1 MKKETRNF
9 NVSLD
14 NDSRILYNDSRILSG
29 YAAVFNSESK
39 DLGGFT
45 EMISPTAF
53 EGVIERSDVFAV
65 LDHDRNKVLARSK
78 MGKGSL
84 ELNIDEKGLQFR
96 FESPNTTLGNDV
108 LSMVKRGDLTDASF
122 CFTVEDESWQK
133 REDGSYL
140 RTINKIG
147 DLFDVAICYDGAYAE
162 SYTEVALRS
171 LDKFKEEELRAAK
184 EVEEEDSDDVDETN
198 DETTEETNDETSEKT
213 NEVYVDETPDKT
225 ENEQETDINK
235 DGSEEEPEDK
245 EKEKDKQ
252 KNRHMENF
260 SIVKSIRSVVDN
272 RPMDEVNQNVL
283 NAGRKE
289 MRDAGISFGG
299 QIQLPLEYREEPSP
313 SPSPSVT
320 VNQAGVDTYGKE
332 LIQTDK
338 FSLMEPL
345 TNKLV
350 FTELGATYL
359 NVTNNVS
366 VPKMSAL
373 NAGWVGEIED
383 AAKTSSTFETVDYTP
398 KRISAYIDISKTLL
412 YQDGTG
418 VENMI
423 RNQIVEALAQVL
435 ESTVLGTE
443 AETNKK
449 PAGIF
454 NAAASKDLTFGGLI
468 AMEKALEEANV
479 NGEFKYLVN
488 PAIKATLRQTA
499 VGGSKSDFRMLLDS
513 DNEIN
518 GIPVVCTNNAKGIA
532 IADWSNLW
540 ITTFGGVD
548 IVVDTVSQA
557 VKNCIRIVVSMN
569 VDAKFVRDEA
579 VVAKV

>member
-14 NDSRILYNDSRILSG
+14 SDSRILSG

-45 EMISPTAF
+45 EMISPDAF
-53 EGVIERSDVFAV
+53 SGVIERSDVFAV

-84 ELNIDEKGLQFR
+84 ELNIDSKGLQFR

-122 CFTVEDESWQK
+122 CFTVDDESWQK

-147 DLFDVAICYDGAYAE
+147 DLFDVAICYNGAYPE

-184 EVEEEDSDDVDETN
+184 EVEEEDSDDVDETTEETN
-198 DETTEETNDETSEKT
+198 DKTSEETNDETSEKT
-213 NEVYVDETPDKT
+213 NDETPDKT

-235 DGSEEEPEDK
+235 DGSEEEEPED
-245 EKEKDKQ
+245 KEKDKQ
-252 KNRHMENF
+252 KDKRHMENF

-299 QIQLPLEYREEPSP
+299 QIQLPLEYREEPGP

-320 VNQAGVDTYGKE
+320 TNQAGVETYGKE

-383 AAKTSSTFETVDYTP
+383 AAKTSSTFETVDYSP

-454 NAAASKDLTFGGLI
+454 NAAASKDLTFGGLVS
-468 AMEKALEEANV
+468 MEKALEEANV

>member
-14 NDSRILYNDSRILSG
+14 NDSRILSG

-147 DLFDVAICYDGAYAE
+147 DLFDVAICYNGAYPE

-171 LDKFKEEELRAAK
+171 LDKFKEELRAA
-184 EVEEEDSDDVDETN
+184 ECVEEEDSDDVDETN
-198 DETTEETNDETSEKT
+198 DETTEKTNDETT
-213 NEVYVDETPDKT
+213 EVDVDETPDKT

-235 DGSEEEPEDK
+235 DGSEEEEPEDK

-313 SPSPSVT
+313 SPSVT
-320 VNQAGVDTYGKE
+320 TNQAGVATYGKE

-383 AAKTSSTFETVDYTP
+383 AAKTSSTFETVDYSP

-454 NAAASKDLTFGGLI
+454 NAAASKDLTFAGLVG
-468 AMEKALEEANV
+468 MEKTLEEANV

>member
-14 NDSRILYNDSRILSG
+14 NDSRILSG

-84 ELNIDEKGLQFR
+84 ELNIDSKGLQFR

-147 DLFDVAICYDGAYAE
+147 DLFDVSVCYNGAYPE

-171 LDKFKEEELRAAK
+171 LDKFKEELRAA
-184 EVEEEDSDDVDETN
+184 ECVEEEDSDDVDETSE
-198 DETTEETNDETSEKT
+198 ETSEKTNDETSEKT
-213 NEVYVDETPDKT
+213 TEVDVDETPDKT

-235 DGSEEEPEDK
+235 DGSEEEEPEDK
-245 EKEKDKQ
+245 DKEKDKQ

-299 QIQLPLEYREEPSP
+299 QIQLPLEYREEPGP

-383 AAKTSSTFETVDYTP
+383 SAKTSATFETVDYSP

-454 NAAASKDLTFGGLI
+454 NAAGAKELTFAGLVG
-468 AMEKALEEANV
+468 MEKSLEEANV

-532 IADWSNLW
+532 VADWSNLW

>member
-14 NDSRILYNDSRILSG
+14 SDSRILSG

-84 ELNIDEKGLQFR
+84 ELNIDQKGLQFR

-147 DLFDVAICYDGAYAE
+147 DLFDVAICYNGAYPE

-171 LDKFKEEELRAAK
+171 LDKFKEELRAA
-184 EVEEEDSDDVDETN
+184 ECVEEEDSDDVEETN
-198 DETTEETNDETSEKT
+198 DETTEKTNDETT
-213 NEVYVDETPDKT
+213 EVDVDETPDKT

-235 DGSEEEPEDK
+235 DGSEEEEPEDK
-245 EKEKDKQ
+245 DKEKDKQ
-252 KNRHMENF
+252 KNRHMENV

-299 QIQLPLEYREEPSP
+299 QIQLPLEYRETPTP
-313 SPSPSVT
+313 TPSVT

-383 AAKTSSTFETVDYTP
+383 AANTTATFETVDYTP

-435 ESTVLGTE
+435 ESTVLGKD

-454 NAAASKDLTFGGLI
+454 NAAGAKELTFAGLVS
-468 AMEKALEEANV
+468 MEKALEEANV

-499 VGGSKSDFRMLLDS
+499 VGGTKSDFRMLLDS

>member
-14 NDSRILYNDSRILSG
+14 NDSRILSG

-147 DLFDVAICYDGAYAE
+147 DLFDVAICYNGAYPE

-171 LDKFKEEELRAAK
+171 LDKFKEELRAA
-184 EVEEEDSDDVDETN
+184 ECVEEEDSDDVEETN

-213 NEVYVDETPDKT
+213 NEVDVDETPDKT

-235 DGSEEEPEDK
+235 DGSEEEEPEDK

-383 AAKTSSTFETVDYTP
+383 AANTTATFETVDYTP

-454 NAAASKDLTFGGLI
+454 NAAASKDLTFAGLI
-468 AMEKALEEANV
+468 AMEKSLEEANV

-499 VGGSKSDFRMLLDS
+499 VGGTKSDFRMLLDS

-532 IADWSNLW
+532 VADWSNLW

>member
-14 NDSRILYNDSRILSG
+14 SDSRILSG

-45 EMISPTAF
+45 EMISTDAF
-53 EGVIERSDVFAV
+53 SGVIERSDVFAV

-96 FESPNTTLGNDV
+96 FEAPETTLGNDV

-147 DLFDVAICYDGAYAE
+147 DLFDVAICYNGAYPE

-171 LDKFKEEELRAAK
+171 LDKFKEELRAA
-184 EVEEEDSDDVDETN
+184 ECVEEEDSDDVEETN
-198 DETTEETNDETSEKT
+198 DKTSEKTNDETSEKT
-213 NEVYVDETPDKT
+213 NEVDVDETPDEN

-235 DGSEEEPEDK
+235 DGSEEEEPEDK

-299 QIQLPLEYREEPSP
+299 QIQLPLEYREEPGSSP

-383 AAKTSSTFETVDYTP
+383 AANTTATFETVDYTP

-435 ESTVLGTE
+435 ESTVLGKE

-454 NAAASKDLTFGGLI
+454 NAAGAKDLTFSGLVS
-468 AMEKALEEANV
+468 MEKALEEANV

-513 DNEIN
+513 ENEIN

-532 IADWSNLW
+532 VADWSNLW

>member
-14 NDSRILYNDSRILSG
+14 NDSRILSG
-29 YAAVFNSESK
+29 YAAVFNAESK

-147 DLFDVAICYDGAYAE
+147 DLFDVAICYNGAYPE

-171 LDKFKEEELRAAK
+171 LDKFKEELRAA
-184 EVEEEDSDDVDETN
+184 ECVEEEDSDDVDETN
-198 DETTEETNDETSEKT
+198 DETTEKTNDETSEET
-213 NEVYVDETPDKT
+213 NEVDVDETPDKT

-235 DGSEEEPEDK
+235 DGSEEEEPEDK

-299 QIQLPLEYREEPSP
+299 QIQLPLEYREEPGSSP
-313 SPSPSVT
+313 SQSVT

-383 AAKTSSTFETVDYTP
+383 AAKTSSTFETVDYSP

-454 NAAASKDLTFGGLI
+454 NAAASKDLTFAGLVN
-468 AMEKALEEANV
+468 MEKALEEANV

-513 DNEIN
+513 ENEIN

>member
-14 NDSRILYNDSRILSG
+14 SDSRILSG

-147 DLFDVAICYDGAYAE
+147 DLFDVAICYNGAYPE

-171 LDKFKEEELRAAK
+171 LDKFKEELRAA
-184 EVEEEDSDDVDETN
+184 ECVEEEDSDDVEETN
-198 DETTEETNDETSEKT
+198 DETTEKT
-213 NEVYVDETPDKT
+213 NEETVDETPDKT

-235 DGSEEEPEDK
+235 DGSEEEEPEDK

-299 QIQLPLEYREEPSP
+299 QIQLPLEYRETPTP
-313 SPSPSVT
+313 TPSVT

-383 AAKTSSTFETVDYTP
+383 AAKTSATFETVDYSP

-454 NAAASKDLTFGGLI
+454 NAAASKDLTFAGLVN
-468 AMEKALEEANV
+468 MEKALEEANV

-532 IADWSNLW
+532 VADWSNLW

>member
-14 NDSRILYNDSRILSG
+14 NDSRILSG

-147 DLFDVAICYDGAYAE
+147 DLFDVAICYNGAYPE

-171 LDKFKEEELRAAK
+171 LDKFKEELRAA
-184 EVEEEDSDDVDETN
+184 ECVEEEDSDDVDETN
-198 DETTEETNDETSEKT
+198 DETTEETNDETT
-213 NEVYVDETPDKT
+213 EVDVDETPDKT

-235 DGSEEEPEDK
+235 DGSEEEEPEDK

-299 QIQLPLEYREEPSP
+299 QIQLPLEYREEPGP
-313 SPSPSVT
+313 SPTPSVT

-383 AAKTSSTFETVDYTP
+383 ASKTNATFETVDYSP

-435 ESTVLGTE
+435 ESTVLGKE

-454 NAAASKDLTFGGLI
+454 NAAGAKDLTFAGLV
-468 AMEKALEEANV
+468 AMEKSLEEANV

-532 IADWSNLW
+532 VADWSNLW

>member
-14 NDSRILYNDSRILSG
+14 NDSRILSG

-84 ELNIDEKGLQFR
+84 ELNINSKGLQFR

-147 DLFDVAICYDGAYAE
+147 DLFDVAICYNGAYPE

-171 LDKFKEEELRAAK
+171 LDKFKEELRATK
-184 EVEEEDSDDVDETN
+184 EVEEEDSDDVEKTSEETS
-198 DETTEETNDETSEKT
+198 EETNDETSEKT
-213 NEVYVDETPDKT
+213 NEVDVDETTEET

-235 DGSEEEPEDK
+235 DGSEEEEEPEDK
-245 EKEKDKQ
+245 EKDKDKQ

-299 QIQLPLEYREEPSP
+299 QIQLPLEYREDPSP
-313 SPSPSVT
+313 GAGGSPVAVT
-320 VNQAGVDTYGKE
+320 TNQAGVDTYGKE

-350 FTELGATYL
+350 FTDLGATYL

-383 AAKTSSTFETVDYTP
+383 AANTTATFETVDYTP

-435 ESTVLGTE
+435 ESTVLGNE

-454 NAAASKDLTFGGLI
+454 NAAGTKDLTFAGLVS
-468 AMEKALEEANV
+468 MEKTLEEANV

-532 IADWSNLW
+532 VADWSNLW

>member
-14 NDSRILYNDSRILSG
+14 NDSRILSG

-147 DLFDVAICYDGAYAE
+147 DLFDVAICYNGAYPE

-171 LDKFKEEELRAAK
+171 LDKFKEELRAA
-184 EVEEEDSDDVDETN
+184 ECVEEEDSDDVEETN

-213 NEVYVDETPDKT
+213 NEETVDETPDKT

-235 DGSEEEPEDK
+235 DGSEEEEPEDK

-299 QIQLPLEYREEPSP
+299 QIQLPLEYRETPTPSP
-313 SPSPSVT
+313 TPSVT

-383 AAKTSSTFETVDYTP
+383 ASNTTATFETVDYTP

-435 ESTVLGTE
+435 ESTVLGKD

-454 NAAASKDLTFGGLI
+454 NAAGAKELTFAGLVS
-468 AMEKALEEANV
+468 MEKALEEANV

-499 VGGSKSDFRMLLDS
+499 VGGTKSDFRMLLDS

>member
-14 NDSRILYNDSRILSG
+14 NDSRILSG

-147 DLFDVAICYDGAYAE
+147 DLFDVAICYNGAYPE

-171 LDKFKEEELRAAK
+171 LDKFKEELRAA
-184 EVEEEDSDDVDETN
+184 ECVEEEDSDDVDETN
-198 DETTEETNDETSEKT
+198 DETTDETNDETSEKT
-213 NEVYVDETPDKT
+213 NDETVDETPDKT

-235 DGSEEEPEDK
+235 DGSEEEEPEDK

-299 QIQLPLEYREEPSP
+299 QIQLPLEYREEPTP
-313 SPSPSVT
+313 SPTPSVT
-320 VNQAGVDTYGKE
+320 VNQAGVETYGKE

-383 AAKTSSTFETVDYTP
+383 AAKTSSTFETVDYSP

-454 NAAASKDLTFGGLI
+454 NAAAAKDLTFAGLI
-468 AMEKALEEANV
+468 SMEKALEEANV

-499 VGGSKSDFRMLLDS
+499 VGGTKSDFRMLLDS

>member
-14 NDSRILYNDSRILSG
+14 NDSRILSG

-84 ELNIDEKGLQFR
+84 ELNIDSKGLQFR

-147 DLFDVAICYDGAYAE
+147 DLFDVAICYNGAYAE

-184 EVEEEDSDDVDETN
+184 CVEEEDSDDID
-198 DETTEETNDETSEKT
+198 ETNDETSEET
-213 NEVYVDETPDKT
+213 NDETTDETNDETVDETPDKT

-235 DGSEEEPEDK
+235 DGSEEEEPEDK

-313 SPSPSVT
+313 SPSVT
-320 VNQAGVDTYGKE
+320 TNQAGVATYGKE

-383 AAKTSSTFETVDYTP
+383 AAKTSSTFETVDYSP

-454 NAAASKDLTFGGLI
+454 NGAASKDLTFGGLVN
-468 AMEKALEEANV
+468 MEKALEEANV

-532 IADWSNLW
+532 VADWSNLW

>member
-14 NDSRILYNDSRILSG
+14 NDSRILSG

-122 CFTVEDESWQK
+122 CFTVEDENWQK

-147 DLFDVAICYDGAYAE
+147 DLFDVSVCYNGAYPE

-171 LDKFKEEELRAAK
+171 LDKFKEELRAA
-184 EVEEEDSDDVDETN
+184 ECVEEEDSDDVEETN
-198 DETTEETNDETSEKT
+198 DETTEKTNDETSEET
-213 NEVYVDETPDKT
+213 TEVDVDETPDKT

-235 DGSEEEPEDK
+235 DGSEEEEPEDK

-260 SIVKSIRSVVDN
+260 SIVKSIRSVVDK

-313 SPSPSVT
+313 SPSVT
-320 VNQAGVDTYGKE
+320 TNQAGVATYGKE

-383 AAKTSSTFETVDYTP
+383 AAKTSSTFETVDYSP

-454 NAAASKDLTFGGLI
+454 NAAGAKELTFAGLVG
-468 AMEKALEEANV
+468 MEKTLEEANV

-499 VGGSKSDFRMLLDS
+499 VGGTKSDFRMLLDS

>member
-14 NDSRILYNDSRILSG
+14 NDSRILSG

-147 DLFDVAICYDGAYAE
+147 DLFDVAICYNGAYPE

-171 LDKFKEEELRAAK
+171 LDKFKEELRAA
-184 EVEEEDSDDVDETN
+184 ECVEEEDSDDV
-198 DETTEETNDETSEKT
+198 EETNDETSEKT
-213 NEVYVDETPDKT
+213 TEVDVDETPDKT

-235 DGSEEEPEDK
+235 DGSEEEEPEDK
-245 EKEKDKQ
+245 DKEKDKQ

-260 SIVKSIRSVVDN
+260 SIVKSIRSIVDN
-272 RPMDEVNQNVL
+272 RPLDEVNQNVL

-299 QIQLPLEYREEPSP
+299 QIQLPLEYREEPGP

-383 AAKTSSTFETVDYTP
+383 AANTTATFETVDYTP

-435 ESTVLGTE
+435 ESTVLGKE

-454 NAAASKDLTFGGLI
+454 NAAGAKELTFAGLVS
-468 AMEKALEEANV
+468 MEKSLEEANV

-499 VGGSKSDFRMLLDS
+499 VGGTKSDFRMLLDS

>member
-14 NDSRILYNDSRILSG
+14 SDSRILSG

-147 DLFDVAICYDGAYAE
+147 DLFDVAICYNGAYPE

-171 LDKFKEEELRAAK
+171 LDKFKEELRAA
-184 EVEEEDSDDVDETN
+184 ECVEEEDSDDVDETN

-213 NEVYVDETPDKT
+213 NEETVDETPDKT

-235 DGSEEEPEDK
+235 DGSEEEEPEDK

-299 QIQLPLEYREEPSP
+299 QIQLPLEYRETPSP
-313 SPSPSVT
+313 TPSVT

-383 AAKTSSTFETVDYTP
+383 ASKTNATFETVDYSP

-454 NAAASKDLTFGGLI
+454 NAAASKDLTFAGLV
-468 AMEKALEEANV
+468 AMEKSLEEANV

-499 VGGSKSDFRMLLDS
+499 VGGTKSDFRMLLDS

>member
-14 NDSRILYNDSRILSG
+14 NDSRILSG

-84 ELNIDEKGLQFR
+84 ELNIDSKGLQFR

-147 DLFDVAICYDGAYAE
+147 DLFDVAICYNGAYPE

-171 LDKFKEEELRAAK
+171 LDKFKEELRASK
-184 EVEEEDSDDVDETN
+184 EVEEEDSDDVDETTE
-198 DETTEETNDETSEKT
+198 ETTEETNDETTEET
-213 NEVYVDETPDKT
+213 NEVDVDETPDET

-235 DGSEEEPEDK
+235 DGSEEEEPEDK

-299 QIQLPLEYREEPSP
+299 QIQLPLEYRETPT
-313 SPSPSVT
+313 PSPSVT

-454 NAAASKDLTFGGLI
+454 NAAASKDLTFGGLVS
-468 AMEKALEEANV
+468 MEKTLEEANV

-513 DNEIN
+513 DNESN

>member
-14 NDSRILYNDSRILSG
+14 NDSRILSG

-147 DLFDVAICYDGAYAE
+147 DLFDVAICYNGAYPE

-171 LDKFKEEELRAAK
+171 LDKFKEELRAA
-184 EVEEEDSDDVDETN
+184 ECVEEEDSDDVDETN
-198 DETTEETNDETSEKT
+198 KETSEKT
-213 NEVYVDETPDKT
+213 NDETVDETPDKT

-235 DGSEEEPEDK
+235 DGSEEEEPEDK

-299 QIQLPLEYREEPSP
+299 QIQLPLEYREEPTSP
-313 SPSPSVT
+313 TPSVT

-383 AAKTSSTFETVDYTP
+383 AANTTATFETVDYTP

-435 ESTVLGTE
+435 ESTVLGKD

-454 NAAASKDLTFGGLI
+454 NAAGAKELTFAGLI
-468 AMEKALEEANV
+468 SMEKSLEEANV

>member
-14 NDSRILYNDSRILSG
+14 NDSRILSG

-96 FESPNTTLGNDV
+96 FESPETTLGNDV

-122 CFTVEDESWQK
+122 CFTVEDENWQK

-147 DLFDVAICYDGAYAE
+147 DLFDVAICYNGAYPE

-171 LDKFKEEELRAAK
+171 LDKFKEELRAA
-184 EVEEEDSDDVDETN
+184 ECVEEEDSDDVDETN
-198 DETTEETNDETSEKT
+198 DETTEETT
-213 NEVYVDETPDKT
+213 EVDVDETPDKT

-235 DGSEEEPEDK
+235 DGSEEEEPEDK

-313 SPSPSVT
+313 SPTPSVT
-320 VNQAGVDTYGKE
+320 TNQAGVATYGKE

-366 VPKMSAL
+366 VPRMSAL

-383 AAKTSSTFETVDYTP
+383 AAKTSSTFETVDYSP

-454 NAAASKDLTFGGLI
+454 NAAASKDLTFAGLVG
-468 AMEKALEEANV
+468 MEKTLEEANV

>member
-14 NDSRILYNDSRILSG
+14 NDSRILSG

-147 DLFDVAICYDGAYAE
+147 DLFDVSVCYNGAYPE

-171 LDKFKEEELRAAK
+171 LDKFKEELRAA
-184 EVEEEDSDDVDETN
+184 ECVEEEDSDDVDETN
-198 DETTEETNDETSEKT
+198 DETTEKTNDETSEET
-213 NEVYVDETPDKT
+213 TEVDVDETPDKT

-235 DGSEEEPEDK
+235 DGSEEEEPEDK

-313 SPSPSVT
+313 SPSVT
-320 VNQAGVDTYGKE
+320 TNQAGVATYGKE

-383 AAKTSSTFETVDYTP
+383 AAKTSSTFETVDYSP

-435 ESTVLGTE
+435 ESTVLCTE

-454 NAAASKDLTFGGLI
+454 NAAGAKELTFAGLVG
-468 AMEKALEEANV
+468 MEKTLEEANV

>member
-14 NDSRILYNDSRILSG
+14 NDSRILSG

-147 DLFDVAICYDGAYAE
+147 DLFDVAICYNGAYPE

-171 LDKFKEEELRAAK
+171 LDKFKEELRAA
-184 EVEEEDSDDVDETN
+184 ECVEEEDSDDVDETN
-198 DETTEETNDETSEKT
+198 DETTEKTNDETSEKT
-213 NEVYVDETPDKT
+213 NEVDVDETPDKT

-235 DGSEEEPEDK
+235 DGSEEEEPEDK

-299 QIQLPLEYREEPSP
+299 QIQLPLEYREEPGS

-320 VNQAGVDTYGKE
+320 TNQAGVATYGKE

-383 AAKTSSTFETVDYTP
+383 AAKTSSTFETVDYSP

-454 NAAASKDLTFGGLI
+454 NAAASKDLTFAGLI
-468 AMEKALEEANV
+468 SMEKALEEANV

-499 VGGSKSDFRMLLDS
+499 VGGTKSDFRMLLDS

>member
-14 NDSRILYNDSRILSG
+14 SDSRILSG

-122 CFTVEDESWQK
+122 CFTVEDENWQK

-147 DLFDVAICYDGAYAE
+147 DLFDVSVCYNGAYPE

-171 LDKFKEEELRAAK
+171 LDKFKEELRAA
-184 EVEEEDSDDVDETN
+184 ECVEEEDSDDVDETN
-198 DETTEETNDETSEKT
+198 DETTEETNDKTSEET
-213 NEVYVDETPDKT
+213 TEVDVDETPDKT

-235 DGSEEEPEDK
+235 DGSEEEEPEDK

-313 SPSPSVT
+313 SPSVT
-320 VNQAGVDTYGKE
+320 TNQAGVATYGKE

-345 TNKLV
+345 TNKFV

-383 AAKTSSTFETVDYTP
+383 AAKTSSTFETVDYSP

-454 NAAASKDLTFGGLI
+454 NAAGAKELTFAGLVS
-468 AMEKALEEANV
+468 MEKALEEANV

-532 IADWSNLW
+532 VADWSNLW

>member
-14 NDSRILYNDSRILSG
+14 NDSRILSG

-84 ELNIDEKGLQFR
+84 ELNIDSKGLQFR

-147 DLFDVAICYDGAYAE
+147 ELFDVAVCYNGAYPE

-171 LDKFKEEELRAAK
+171 LDKFKEELRAA
-184 EVEEEDSDDVDETN
+184 ECVEEEDSDDVDETN
-198 DETTEETNDETSEKT
+198 DETTEETNDKTSEET
-213 NEVYVDETPDKT
+213 NDETPDKT

-235 DGSEEEPEDK
+235 DGSEEEEPED
-245 EKEKDKQ
+245 KEKDKQ
-252 KNRHMENF
+252 KDKRHMENF

>member
-14 NDSRILYNDSRILSG
+14 NDSRILSG

-147 DLFDVAICYDGAYAE
+147 DLFDVAICYNGAYPE

-171 LDKFKEEELRAAK
+171 LDKFKEELRAA
-184 EVEEEDSDDVDETN
+184 ECVEEDDSDDVDETN
-198 DETTEETNDETSEKT
+198 DETSEETNDKTSEETNDET
-213 NEVYVDETPDKT
+213 VDETPDKT

-235 DGSEEEPEDK
+235 DGSEEEEPEDK

-299 QIQLPLEYREEPSP
+299 QIQLPLEYRETPSP
-313 SPSPSVT
+313 TPSVT
-320 VNQAGVDTYGKE
+320 VNQAGVETYGKE

-383 AAKTSSTFETVDYTP
+383 AAKTSSTFETVDYSP

-454 NAAASKDLTFGGLI
+454 NAAGAKDLTFAGLVT
-468 AMEKALEEANV
+468 MEKALEEANV

>member
-14 NDSRILYNDSRILSG
+14 SDSRILSG

-147 DLFDVAICYDGAYAE
+147 DLFDVAICYNGAYPE

-171 LDKFKEEELRAAK
+171 LDKFKEELRAAK
-184 EVEEEDSDDVDETN
+184 EVEEEDSDDVDET
-198 DETTEETNDETSEKT
+198 TEETNEKT
-213 NEVYVDETPDKT
+213 TEVDVDETPDKT
-225 ENEQETDINK
+225 ENEQEKDINK
-235 DGSEEEPEDK
+235 DGSEEEEPEDK

-299 QIQLPLEYREEPSP
+299 QIQLPLEYREEPGP

-435 ESTVLGTE
+435 ESTVLGKD

-454 NAAASKDLTFGGLI
+454 NAAGAKELTFAGLVS
-468 AMEKALEEANV
+468 MEKALEEANV

>member
-14 NDSRILYNDSRILSG
+14 SDSRILSG

-147 DLFDVAICYDGAYAE
+147 DLFDVAICYNGAYPE

-171 LDKFKEEELRAAK
+171 LDKFKEELRAA
-184 EVEEEDSDDVDETN
+184 ECVEEEDSDDVEETN
-198 DETTEETNDETSEKT
+198 EETSEKTNEETTEETNDET
-213 NEVYVDETPDKT
+213 VDETPDKT

-299 QIQLPLEYREEPSP
+299 QIQLPLEYREEPGA

-383 AAKTSSTFETVDYTP
+383 AAKTSSTFETVDYSP

-435 ESTVLGTE
+435 ESTVLGKD

-454 NAAASKDLTFGGLI
+454 NAAGAKDLTFAGLVS
-468 AMEKALEEANV
+468 MEKSLEEANV

>member
-14 NDSRILYNDSRILSG
+14 NDSRILSG

-147 DLFDVAICYDGAYAE
+147 DLFDVAICYNGAYPE

-171 LDKFKEEELRAAK
+171 LDKFKEELRAA
-184 EVEEEDSDDVDETN
+184 ECVEEEDSDDVDETN
-198 DETTEETNDETSEKT
+198 DETTEETNDETT
-213 NEVYVDETPDKT
+213 EVDVDETPDKT

-235 DGSEEEPEDK
+235 DGSEEEEPEDK

-313 SPSPSVT
+313 SPSVT
-320 VNQAGVDTYGKE
+320 TNQAGVATYGKE

-383 AAKTSSTFETVDYTP
+383 AAKTSSTFETVHYSP

-435 ESTVLGTE
+435 ESTVLGKE

-454 NAAASKDLTFGGLI
+454 NAAGAKELTFAGLVS
-468 AMEKALEEANV
+468 MEKSLEEANV

-499 VGGSKSDFRMLLDS
+499 VGGTKSDFRMLLDS

>member
-14 NDSRILYNDSRILSG
+14 NDSRILSG

-45 EMISPTAF
+45 EMISPKAF

-147 DLFDVAICYDGAYAE
+147 DLFDVAICYNGAYPE

-171 LDKFKEEELRAAK
+171 LDKFKEELRAA
-184 EVEEEDSDDVDETN
+184 ECVEEEDSDDVDETN

-213 NEVYVDETPDKT
+213 NEETVDETPDKT

-235 DGSEEEPEDK
+235 DGSEEEEPEDK

-299 QIQLPLEYREEPSP
+299 QIQLPLEYREEP

-454 NAAASKDLTFGGLI
+454 NAAASKDLTFAGLV
-468 AMEKALEEANV
+468 AMEKSLEEANV

-499 VGGSKSDFRMLLDS
+499 VGGTKSDFRMLLDS

-540 ITTFGGVD
+540 LTTFGGVD

>member
-14 NDSRILYNDSRILSG
+14 NDSRILSG

-147 DLFDVAICYDGAYAE
+147 DLFDVAICYNGAYPE

-171 LDKFKEEELRAAK
+171 LDKFKEELRAA
-184 EVEEEDSDDVDETN
+184 ECVEEEDSDDVEETNDETN
-198 DETTEETNDETSEKT
+198 DET
-213 NEVYVDETPDKT
+213 NEVDVDETPDKT

-235 DGSEEEPEDK
+235 DGSEEEEPEDK

-260 SIVKSIRSVVDN
+260 SIVKSIRSIVDN
-272 RPMDEVNQNVL
+272 RPLDEVNQNVL

-299 QIQLPLEYREEPSP
+299 QIQLPLEYREEPGP

-320 VNQAGVDTYGKE
+320 VNQAGVENYGKE

-383 AAKTSSTFETVDYTP
+383 AANTTATFETVDYTP

-435 ESTVLGTE
+435 ESTVLGKE

-454 NAAASKDLTFGGLI
+454 NAAGAKELTFAGLVS
-468 AMEKALEEANV
+468 MEKSLEEANV

-499 VGGSKSDFRMLLDS
+499 VGGTKSDFRMLLDS

>member
-14 NDSRILYNDSRILSG
+14 NDSRILSG

-147 DLFDVAICYDGAYAE
+147 DLFDVAICYNGAYPE

-171 LDKFKEEELRAAK
+171 LDKFKEELRAA
-184 EVEEEDSDDVDETN
+184 ECVEEEDSDDVDETN

-213 NEVYVDETPDKT
+213 NEETVDETPDKT

-235 DGSEEEPEDK
+235 DGSEEEEPEDK

-313 SPSPSVT
+313 SPSVT
-320 VNQAGVDTYGKE
+320 VNQAGVENYGKE

-454 NAAASKDLTFGGLI
+454 NAAASKDLTFAGLV
-468 AMEKALEEANV
+468 AMEKSLEEANV

-499 VGGSKSDFRMLLDS
+499 VGGTKSDFRMLLDS

>member
-14 NDSRILYNDSRILSG
+14 NDSRILSG

-147 DLFDVAICYDGAYAE
+147 DLFDVAICYNGAYPE

-171 LDKFKEEELRAAK
+171 LDKFKEELRAA
-184 EVEEEDSDDVDETN
+184 ECVEEEDSDDVDETN
-198 DETTEETNDETSEKT
+198 DETTEKTNDETT
-213 NEVYVDETPDKT
+213 EVDVDETPDKT

-235 DGSEEEPEDK
+235 DGSEEEEPEDK

-313 SPSPSVT
+313 SPSVT
-320 VNQAGVDTYGKE
+320 TNQAGVATYGKE

-383 AAKTSSTFETVDYTP
+383 AANTTATFETVDYTP

-454 NAAASKDLTFGGLI
+454 NAAASKDLTFAGLVG
-468 AMEKALEEANV
+468 MEKTLEEANV

>member
-14 NDSRILYNDSRILSG
+14 NDSRILSG

-122 CFTVEDESWQK
+122 CFTVEDENWQK

-147 DLFDVAICYDGAYAE
+147 DLFDVAICYNGAYPE

-171 LDKFKEEELRAAK
+171 LDKFKEELRAA
-184 EVEEEDSDDVDETN
+184 ECVEEEDSDDV
-198 DETTEETNDETSEKT
+198 EETNDETSEKT
-213 NEVYVDETPDKT
+213 NDETSEKTNEETVDETPDKT

-235 DGSEEEPEDK
+235 DGSEEEEPEDK

-299 QIQLPLEYREEPSP
+299 QIQLPLEYRETPTP
-313 SPSPSVT
+313 TPSVT

-383 AAKTSSTFETVDYTP
+383 AANTTATFETVDYTP

-435 ESTVLGTE
+435 ESTVLGKD

-454 NAAASKDLTFGGLI
+454 NAAGAKDLTFAGLV
-468 AMEKALEEANV
+468 AMEKSLEEANV

-499 VGGSKSDFRMLLDS
+499 VGGTKSDFRMLLDS

-532 IADWSNLW
+532 VADWSNLW

>member
-14 NDSRILYNDSRILSG
+14 SDSRILSG

-45 EMISPTAF
+45 EMISPAAF

-84 ELNIDEKGLQFR
+84 ELNIDSKGLQFR

-147 DLFDVAICYDGAYAE
+147 DLFDVAICYNGAYPE

-171 LDKFKEEELRAAK
+171 LDKFKEELRAAAC
-184 EVEEEDSDDVDETN
+184 VEEEDSDDVDETN
-198 DETTEETNDETSEKT
+198 DETTEETNDETSEET
-213 NEVYVDETPDKT
+213 NEVDVDETPDKT

-235 DGSEEEPEDK
+235 DGSEEEEPEDK

-299 QIQLPLEYREEPSP
+299 QIQLPLEYREEPGP

-383 AAKTSSTFETVDYTP
+383 AANTTATFETVDYTP

-454 NAAASKDLTFGGLI
+454 NAAASKDLTFAGLI
-468 AMEKALEEANV
+468 TMEKALEEANV

-499 VGGSKSDFRMLLDS
+499 VGGTKSDFRMLLDS

-532 IADWSNLW
+532 VADWSNLW

>member
-14 NDSRILYNDSRILSG
+14 NDSRILSG

-147 DLFDVAICYDGAYAE
+147 DLFDVAICYNGAYPE

-171 LDKFKEEELRAAK
+171 LDKFKEELRAA
-184 EVEEEDSDDVDETN
+184 ECVEEEDSDDVEETN
-198 DETTEETNDETSEKT
+198 DETTEETNDETT
-213 NEVYVDETPDKT
+213 EVDVDETPDKT

-235 DGSEEEPEDK
+235 DGSEEEEEPEDK

-260 SIVKSIRSVVDN
+260 SIVKSIRSIVDN
-272 RPMDEVNQNVL
+272 RPLDEVNQNVL

-299 QIQLPLEYREEPSP
+299 QIQLPLEYREEPGP

-320 VNQAGVDTYGKE
+320 VNQAGVENYGKE

-383 AAKTSSTFETVDYTP
+383 AANTTATFETVDYTP

-435 ESTVLGTE
+435 ESTVLGKE

-454 NAAASKDLTFGGLI
+454 NAAASKDLTFAGLI
-468 AMEKALEEANV
+468 AMEKTLEEANV

>member
-14 NDSRILYNDSRILSG
+14 NDSRILSG

-147 DLFDVAICYDGAYAE
+147 DLFDVAICYNGAYPE

-171 LDKFKEEELRAAK
+171 LDKFKEELRAA
-184 EVEEEDSDDVDETN
+184 ECVEEEDSDDVDETN
-198 DETTEETNDETSEKT
+198 DETTEETNEETSEKT
-213 NEVYVDETPDKT
+213 NEETVDETPDKT

-235 DGSEEEPEDK
+235 DGSEEEEPEDK

-299 QIQLPLEYREEPSP
+299 QIQLPLEYRETPSP
-313 SPSPSVT
+313 TPSVT

-383 AAKTSSTFETVDYTP
+383 SAKTSATFETVDYSP

-454 NAAASKDLTFGGLI
+454 NAAASKDLTFAGLV
-468 AMEKALEEANV
+468 AMEKSLEEANV

-499 VGGSKSDFRMLLDS
+499 VGGTKSDFRMLLDS

-532 IADWSNLW
+532 VADWSNLW

>member
-14 NDSRILYNDSRILSG
+14 NDSRILSG

-147 DLFDVAICYDGAYAE
+147 DLFDVAICYNGAYPE

-171 LDKFKEEELRAAK
+171 LDKFKEELRAA
-184 EVEEEDSDDVDETN
+184 ECVEEEDSDDVDETN

-213 NEVYVDETPDKT
+213 TEVDVDETPDKT

-235 DGSEEEPEDK
+235 DGSEEEEPEDK

-299 QIQLPLEYREEPSP
+299 QIQLPLEYREEPGP

-383 AAKTSSTFETVDYTP
+383 AANTSATFETVDYTP

-435 ESTVLGTE
+435 ESTVLGKD

-454 NAAASKDLTFGGLI
+454 NAAASKDLTFAGLVG
-468 AMEKALEEANV
+468 MEKTLEEANV

-532 IADWSNLW
+532 VADWSNLW

>member
-14 NDSRILYNDSRILSG
+14 NDSRILSG

-147 DLFDVAICYDGAYAE
+147 DLFDVAICYNGAYPE

-171 LDKFKEEELRAAK
+171 LDKFKEELRAA
-184 EVEEEDSDDVDETN
+184 ECVEEEDSDDVDETN
-198 DETTEETNDETSEKT
+198 DETTEETNDETTEKT
-213 NEVYVDETPDKT
+213 TEVDVDETPDKT

-235 DGSEEEPEDK
+235 DGSEEEEPEDK

-313 SPSPSVT
+313 SPSVT
-320 VNQAGVDTYGKE
+320 TNQAGVATYGKE

-383 AAKTSSTFETVDYTP
+383 AAKTSSTFETVHYSP

-435 ESTVLGTE
+435 ESTVLGKE

-454 NAAASKDLTFGGLI
+454 NAAGAKELTFAGLVS
-468 AMEKALEEANV
+468 MEKSLEEANV

-499 VGGSKSDFRMLLDS
+499 VGGTKSDFRMLLDS

>member
-14 NDSRILYNDSRILSG
+14 NDSRILSG

-147 DLFDVAICYDGAYAE
+147 DLFDVAICYNGAYPE

-171 LDKFKEEELRAAK
+171 LDKFKEELRAA
-184 EVEEEDSDDVDETN
+184 ECVEEEDSDDVDETN

-213 NEVYVDETPDKT
+213 TEVDVDETPDKT

-235 DGSEEEPEDK
+235 DGSEEEEPEDK

-313 SPSPSVT
+313 SPSVT
-320 VNQAGVDTYGKE
+320 TNQAGVATYGKE

-383 AAKTSSTFETVDYTP
+383 AAKTSSTFETVDYSP

-454 NAAASKDLTFGGLI
+454 NAAASKDLTFAGLVG
-468 AMEKALEEANV
+468 MEKSLEEANV

-499 VGGSKSDFRMLLDS
+499 VGGTKSDFRMLLDS

>member
-1 MKKETRNF
+1 
-9 NVSLD
+9 
-14 NDSRILYNDSRILSG
+14 
-29 YAAVFNSESK
+29 
-39 DLGGFT
+39 
-45 EMISPTAF
+45 
-53 EGVIERSDVFAV
+53 
-65 LDHDRNKVLARSK
+65 
-78 MGKGSL
+78 
-84 ELNIDEKGLQFR
+84 
-96 FESPNTTLGNDV
+96 
-108 LSMVKRGDLTDASF
+108 
-122 CFTVEDESWQK
+122 
-133 REDGSYL
+133 
-140 RTINKIG
+140 
-147 DLFDVAICYDGAYAE
+147 
-162 SYTEVALRS
+162 
-171 LDKFKEEELRAAK
+171 
-184 EVEEEDSDDVDETN
+184 
-198 DETTEETNDETSEKT
+198 
-213 NEVYVDETPDKT
+213 
-225 ENEQETDINK
+225 
-235 DGSEEEPEDK
+235 
-245 EKEKDKQ
+245 
-252 KNRHMENF
+252 MENF

-383 AAKTSSTFETVDYTP
+383 AANTTATFETVDYTP

-454 NAAASKDLTFGGLI
+454 NAAASKDLTFAGLV
-468 AMEKALEEANV
+468 AMEKSLEEANV

-499 VGGSKSDFRMLLDS
+499 VGGTKSDFRMLLDS

>member
-14 NDSRILYNDSRILSG
+14 NDSRILSG

-147 DLFDVAICYDGAYAE
+147 DLFDVAICYNGAYPE

-171 LDKFKEEELRAAK
+171 LDKFKEELRAA
-184 EVEEEDSDDVDETN
+184 ECVEEEDSDDVDETN

-213 NEVYVDETPDKT
+213 NEETVDETPDKT

-235 DGSEEEPEDK
+235 DGSEEEEPEDK

-299 QIQLPLEYREEPSP
+299 QIQLPLEYREEP

-383 AAKTSSTFETVDYTP
+383 AAKTSSTFETVDYSP

-454 NAAASKDLTFGGLI
+454 NAAASKDLTFAGLI
-468 AMEKALEEANV
+468 AMEKSLEEANV

-499 VGGSKSDFRMLLDS
+499 VGGTKSDFRMLLDS